1 MSGSTRYAPLVY
13 AACLFLGTSAGALAN
28 PSQSVLDPYNY
39 ISAPKSSK
47 GHAASS
53 VKLPEA
59 DQTSQTYVSNPG
71 SEEDPKPFV
80 SKAPKEPK
88 EPKAHKFGI
97 LGKNKEPKSEAV
109 AVKHEATPKANQGKR
124 VASGIA
130 DKTKNI
136 GGGIADKTKSI
147 GGGLADKTKG
157 ISGGLADKT
166 KGIGGG
172 IAGTTKSIGGG
183 IASASKASGGYF
195 VKGAKAIGGGLKS
208 TGEKMKDGTESVGSK
223 IAHLGKGGAEDS
235 RSARTG
241 KMVSPTKM
249 ASAKDAVKNPNKNPM
264 YTGVNQP
271 DKVAANAPHK
281 VAGEKGLLGKL
292 PFFGHKSDPSELKNP
307 DTSELKRLAG
317 NGHEQ

>member
-28 PSQSVLDPYNY
+28 TSQSLLDPYNY
-39 ISAPKSSK
+39 LSAPKSSK
-47 GHAASS
+47 GKSAAASI
-53 VKLPEA
+53 KAPESE
-59 DQTSQTYVSNPG
+59 QTSQTYVSEPG
-71 SEEDPKPFV
+71 GDEGPKSFV

-88 EPKAHKFGI
+88 AHKFGL
-97 LGKNKEPKSEAV
+97 LGKNKAPKSEV
-109 AVKHEATPKANQGKR
+109 AAAQQEATPKANQGKR

-130 DKTKNI
+130 DKTKSI
-136 GGGIADKTKSI
+136 GGGI
-147 GGGLADKTKG
+147 
-157 ISGGLADKT
+157 ADKT

-172 IAGTTKSIGGG
+172 IADKTKGIGGGIADKTKTIGGG

-195 VKGAKAIGGGLKS
+195 VKGAKAIGGGLKT
-208 TGEKMKDGTESVGSK
+208 TGEKVKDGTESVGSK
-223 IAHLGKGGAEDS
+223 IAHLGKGGSEDS

-241 KMVSPTKM
+241 KMVTPTQM

-281 VAGEKGLLGKL
+281 VPGEKGLLSKL
-292 PFFGHKSDPSELKNP
+292 PFFGHKSQDSYLQNP
-307 DTSELKRLAG
+307 DTSKLPIAG
-317 NGHEQ
+317 DSYKQAQ